1 MISYVNTVFV
11 SNTNNPDVIEAS
23 ALKGA
28 KDTIAENAGKFVF
41 EKKDGLFRIG
51 LVKDGVIRVHGAKTE
66 TYTNIVKWSNWIDK
80 NYIKSAKFMLADAY
94 GKNTKLAEEDTV
106 TIDFNGAFTD
116 DKNEFAQGN
125 RRIIVRLTFKD
136 MPTRFRKWT
145 ESYEYLTKKGDTA
158 DDVAKAFATMINDQY
173 KRARVDAKAGTN
185 ASAEAEDAKGK
196 LILTAMPYDDDN
208 SVDTINVANKV
219 RFNANV
225 YYTNPQ
231 AAGFASKNKYFPT
244 GLTIN
249 KKEGYNDPMSA
260 KNVRDREAQAMG
272 YEGILNR
279 GCCTWPI
286 IKPAMTTDLS
296 KKYDGITIE
305 FENKYRAADDIQRH
319 TKQSIEI
326 YIAAA
331 ETPAETDIT
340 TLKTKLETAEDKGG
354 AGIKLEEIAYKAA

>member
-1 MISYVNTVFV
+1 MITYVNTVFV
-11 SNTNNPDVIEAS
+11 SNTNNPAVIEAS

-28 KDTIAENAGKFVF
+28 KDTIDKNAGKFVF
-41 EKKDGLFRIG
+41 EKNDDGLFRIG
-51 LVKDGVIRVHGAKTE
+51 LVKDGVLRVHGAKTE

-80 NYIKSAKFMLADAY
+80 NYIKSATFMLADAY
-94 GKNTKLAEEDTV
+94 AKNTNLAKEDTV
-106 TIDFNGAFTD
+106 TIDFTGC
-116 DKNEFAQGN
+116 DKGDPNEFARGN
-125 RRIIVRLTFKD
+125 RRIVVRLTFKD

-145 ESYEYLTKKGDTA
+145 ESYEYVTKPGDTSA
-158 DDVAKAFATMINDQY
+158 KIAKAFAAMINDQY
-173 KRARVDAKAGTN
+173 KRARVEAGVDTVTVDEKAV
-185 ASAEAEDAKGK
+185 AGK
-196 LILTAMPYDDDN
+196 LVLTAMPYDDDN

-305 FENKYRAADDIQRH
+305 FETKYRAADDIQRH
-319 TKQSIEI
+319 TKQAIEI
-326 YIAAA
+326 YVPAA
-331 ETPAETDIT
+331 ETPADTDIEA
-340 TLKTKLETAEDKGG
+340 LKTKLEATDGG
-354 AGIKLEEIAYKAA
+354 NITLKEIAYKGE

>member
-11 SNTNNPDVIEAS
+11 SKTNNPSVIEAS

-28 KDTIAENAGKFVF
+28 SDTTLAENAGKFVF
-41 EKKDGLFRIG
+41 DEKNGLFRIG
-51 LVKDGVIRVHGAKTE
+51 FVKDGVLRVHGTKTE
-66 TYTNIVKWSNWIDK
+66 TYANIVKWSNWIDK
-80 NYIKSAKFMLADAY
+80 NCIKSATFMLADAY
-94 GKNTKLAEEDTV
+94 AKNTKLAKEDTI
-106 TIDFNGAFTD
+106 TIDFTGCD
-116 DKNEFAQGN
+116 DNDPNEFAQGN
-125 RRIIVRLTFKD
+125 RRIVVRLTFKD

-145 ESYEYLTKKGDTA
+145 ESYEYVTKPGDKA
-158 DDVAKAFATMINDQY
+158 EQIANAFAAIITDQY
-173 KRARVDAKAGTN
+173 KRARVDAKAAAGVLT
-185 ASAEAEDAKGK
+185 
-196 LILTAMPYDDDN
+196 LTAMPYDDDN

-231 AAGFASKNKYFPT
+231 AAGFASENKYFPT

-305 FENKYRAADDIQRH
+305 FETKYRAADDIQRH
-319 TKQSIEI
+319 TKQTIEI
-326 YIAAA
+326 YVPAS
-331 ETPAETDIT
+331 EMPAEGDISN
-340 TLKTKLETAEDKGG
+340 LKAEFTK
-354 AGIKLEEIAYKAA
+354 AGVNLKEIAYNAA

>member
-1 MISYVNTVFV
+1 MITYVNTVFV
-11 SNTNNPDVIEAS
+11 RNTNTPAVIEGTKT
-23 ALKGA
+23 LKGA
-28 KDTIAENAGKFVF
+28 SDTTLAENAGKFVF
-41 EKKDGLFRIG
+41 DEKDGLFRIG
-51 LVKDGVIRVHGAKTE
+51 LVKDGVLRVHGAKTE
-66 TYTNIVKWSNWIDK
+66 TYANIVKWSNWIDK
-80 NYIKSAKFMLADAY
+80 NCIKSATFMLADAY
-94 GKNTKLAEEDTV
+94 KKNTNLAKEDTI
-106 TIDFNGAFTD
+106 TINFNGAFTD

-125 RRIIVRLTFKD
+125 RRIVVRLTFKD

-145 ESYEYLTKKGDTA
+145 ESYEYITKKGDTA
-158 DDVAKAFATMINDQY
+158 NDVAEAFATIITDQY
-173 KRARVDAKAGTN
+173 KRARVDAKA
-185 ASAEAEDAKGK
+185 SAGV
-196 LILTAMPYDDDN
+196 LTLTAMPYDDDN

-231 AAGFASKNKYFPT
+231 AAGFASDNKYFPT

-305 FENKYRAADDIQRH
+305 FETKYRAADDIQRH
-319 TKQSIEI
+319 TKQTVEI
-326 YIAAA
+326 YVPASEI
-331 ETPAETDIT
+331 PAETDIT
-340 TLKTKLETAEDKGG
+340 ALKAEFTKVGVN
-354 AGIKLEEIAYKAA
+354 LEEIAYNAA

>member
-1 MISYVNTVFV
+1 MITYVNTVFV
-11 SNTNNPDVIEAS
+11 SNTNNPDVIEGTKT
-23 ALKGA
+23 LKGV
-28 KDTIAENAGKFVF
+28 KTDVAENVGKFVF
-41 EKKDGLFRIG
+41 DKKGDLFRIG
-51 LVKDGVIRVHGAKTE
+51 LVKDGVLRVHGAKTE

-80 NYIKSAKFMLADAY
+80 NYIKSAHYMLADAY
-94 GKNTKLAEEDTV
+94 KANTKLAEQDTV

-158 DDVAKAFATMINDQY
+158 DDVAKAFATMITDQY
-173 KRARVDAKAGTN
+173 KRARVEAKAGTN
-185 ASAEAEDAKGK
+185 VSAEAEDAKGK

-208 SVDTINVANKV
+208 DVNTINVANKV
-219 RFNANV
+219 RFTANV

-231 AAGFASKNKYFPT
+231 AAGFASKNKYFPQ
-244 GLTIN
+244 GLTIT
-249 KKEGYNDPMSA
+249 KKEGYDDPMSA
-260 KNVRDREAQAMG
+260 KHVRDHEAQAMG

-305 FENKYRAADDIQRH
+305 FETKYRAADDIQRH
-319 TKQSIEI
+319 TKQTIEI
-326 YIAAA
+326 YVAAA
-331 ETPAETDIT
+331 ETPAVGDIDNIT
-340 TLKTKLETAEDKGG
+340 TKIFAKNKSGV
-354 AGIKLEEIAYKAA
+354 ILEEIAYNGE

>member
-11 SNTNNPDVIEAS
+11 SKTNNPSVIEAS

-28 KDTIAENAGKFVF
+28 SDTTLAENAGKFVF
-41 EKKDGLFRIG
+41 DEKNGLFRIG
-51 LVKDGVIRVHGAKTE
+51 FVKDGVLRVHGAKTE
-66 TYTNIVKWSNWIDK
+66 TYANIVKWSNWIDK
-80 NYIKSAKFMLADAY
+80 NCIKSATFMLADAY
-94 GKNTKLAEEDTV
+94 AKNTNLAKEDTI
-106 TIDFNGAFTD
+106 TINFNGAFTD

-125 RRIIVRLTFKD
+125 RRIVVRLTFKD

-145 ESYEYLTKKGDTA
+145 ESYEYITKKGDTA
-158 DDVAKAFATMINDQY
+158 NDVAEAFATIITDQY
-173 KRARVDAKAGTN
+173 KRARVDAKAAAGVLT
-185 ASAEAEDAKGK
+185 
-196 LILTAMPYDDDN
+196 LTAMPYDDDN

-231 AAGFASKNKYFPT
+231 AAGFASDNKYFPT

-305 FENKYRAADDIQRH
+305 FETKYRAADDIQRH
-319 TKQSIEI
+319 TKQTIEI
-326 YIAAA
+326 YVPASEI
-331 ETPAETDIT
+331 PAEGDISN
-340 TLKTKLETAEDKGG
+340 LKAEFTK
-354 AGIKLEEIAYKAA
+354 AGVNLKEIAYNAA

>member
-11 SNTNNPDVIEAS
+11 SKTNNPSVIEAS

-28 KDTIAENAGKFVF
+28 SDTTLAENVGKFVF

-51 LVKDGVIRVHGAKTE
+51 LVKDGILRVHGAKTK
-66 TYTNIVKWSNWIDK
+66 TYANIVKWSNWIDK

-94 GKNTKLAEEDTV
+94 KKNTKLAEEDTV
-106 TIDFNGAFTD
+106 TINFTNCFKKTVNESPVEID
-116 DKNEFAQGN
+116 PNEFAQGN
-125 RRIIVRLTFKD
+125 RRIVVRLTFKD

-145 ESYEYLTKKGDTA
+145 ESYEYVTKPGDK
-158 DDVAKAFATMINDQY
+158 AKEISEAFAAMINDQY
-173 KRARVDAKAGTN
+173 KRARVDAVAADGVLT
-185 ASAEAEDAKGK
+185 
-196 LILTAMPYDDDN
+196 LTAMPYDDDN

-219 RFNANV
+219 RFTANV

-231 AAGFASKNKYFPT
+231 AAGFASKNKYFPI
-244 GLTIN
+244 GLTIG

-279 GCCTWPI
+279 DCCTSPV
-286 IKPAMTTDLS
+286 IKPAMTTNLS

-326 YIAAA
+326 YVAAA
-331 ETPAETDIT
+331 ETPVENDIKN
-340 TLKTKLETAEDKGG
+340 LKAKFTENGVN
-354 AGIKLEEIAYKAA
+354 LEEIAYKAA

>member
-11 SNTNNPDVIEAS
+11 SKTNNPSVIEAS

-28 KDTIAENAGKFVF
+28 SDTTLAENVGKFVF
-41 EKKDGLFRIG
+41 DEKNGLFRIG
-51 LVKDGVIRVHGAKTE
+51 FVKDGVLRVHGAKTE
-66 TYTNIVKWSNWIDK
+66 TYANIVKWSNWIDK
-80 NYIKSAKFMLADAY
+80 NCIKSATFMLADAY
-94 GKNTKLAEEDTV
+94 AKNTNLAKEDTI
-106 TIDFNGAFTD
+106 TINFTGCD
-116 DKNEFAQGN
+116 DNDPNEFAQGN
-125 RRIIVRLTFKD
+125 RRIVVRLTFKD

-145 ESYEYLTKKGDTA
+145 ESYEYVTKPGDKA
-158 DDVAKAFATMINDQY
+158 EQIAKAFAKIITDQY
-173 KRARVDAKAGTN
+173 KRARVDAKAAAGVLT
-185 ASAEAEDAKGK
+185 
-196 LILTAMPYDDDN
+196 LTAMPYDDDN

-231 AAGFASKNKYFPT
+231 AAGFASDNKYFPT

-286 IKPAMTTDLS
+286 IKPAMATDLS

-305 FENKYRAADDIQRH
+305 FETKYRAADDIQRH
-319 TKQSIEI
+319 TKQTIEI
-326 YIAAA
+326 YVPASEI
-331 ETPAETDIT
+331 PAEGDINN
-340 TLKTKLETAEDKGG
+340 LKSKFTK
-354 AGIKLEEIAYKAA
+354 AGVNLKEIAYNAA

>member
-1 MISYVNTVFV
+1 MITYVNTVFV
-11 SNTNNPDVIEAS
+11 SNTNNPAVIEAS

-28 KDTIAENAGKFVF
+28 SDTTLAENVGKFVF

-51 LVKDGVIRVHGAKTE
+51 LVKDGILRVHGAKTE
-66 TYTNIVKWSNWIDK
+66 TYANIVKWSNWIDK

-94 GKNTKLAEEDTV
+94 KKNTKLAEEDTV
-106 TIDFNGAFTD
+106 TIDFTNCFKKTVSGSPVEID
-116 DKNEFAQGN
+116 PNEFAQGN
-125 RRIIVRLTFKD
+125 RRIVVRLTFKD

-145 ESYEYLTKKGDTA
+145 ESYEYVTKPGDK
-158 DDVAKAFATMINDQY
+158 AKEISEAFAAMINNQY
-173 KRARVDAKAGTN
+173 KRARVDAVAANGVLT
-185 ASAEAEDAKGK
+185 
-196 LILTAMPYDDDN
+196 LTAMPYDDDN
-208 SVDTINVANKV
+208 SVDTFNVANKV
-219 RFNANV
+219 RFTANV

-231 AAGFASKNKYFPT
+231 AAGFASKNKYFPI
-244 GLTIN
+244 GLTIG

-279 GCCTWPI
+279 DCCTSPV
-286 IKPAMTTDLS
+286 IKPAMTTNLS

-326 YIAAA
+326 YVAAS
-331 ETPAETDIT
+331 ETPAENDIKN
-340 TLKTKLETAEDKGG
+340 LKAKFTENGVN
-354 AGIKLEEIAYKAA
+354 LEEIAYKAA

>member
-11 SNTNNPDVIEAS
+11 ANDAVTLNTKAAALKDYESAAKAEEVKGFVVDETEENPDIIRIGFFQGK
-23 ALKGA
+23 ALK
-28 KDTIAENAGKFVF
+28 
-41 EKKDGLFRIG
+41 
-51 LVKDGVIRVHGAKTE
+51 VHGKDKA
-66 TYTNIVKWSNWIDK
+66 YRPVVKWSNWINK
-80 NYIKSAKFMLADAY
+80 NYIKSANYIAASKYALSE
-94 GKNTKLAEEDTV
+94 GETNEDRI
-106 TIDFNGAFTD
+106 TIDFTGCDAND
-116 DKNEFAQGN
+116 PNEFARGN
-125 RRIIVRLTFKD
+125 RRIVVRLTFKD

-145 ESYEYLTKKGDTA
+145 ESYEYVTKPGDTSA
-158 DDVAKAFATMINDQY
+158 EIATAFAKIINDQY
-173 KRARVDAKAGTN
+173 KRARVEADGTTT
-185 ASAEAEDAKGK
+185 AGK
-196 LILTAMPYDDDN
+196 LVLTAMPYDDDN

-305 FENKYRAADDIQRH
+305 FETKYRAADDIQRH

-326 YIAAA
+326 YVAAA
-331 ETPAETDIT
+331 ETPAVGDIDNIT
-340 TLKTKLETAEDKGG
+340 TKIFAEDKSGV
-354 AGIKLEEIAYKAA
+354 ILEEIAYKGE

>member
-11 SNTNNPDVIEAS
+11 SKTNNPSVIEAS

-28 KDTIAENAGKFVF
+28 SDTTLAENAGKFVF
-41 EKKDGLFRIG
+41 DEKNGLFRIG
-51 LVKDGVIRVHGAKTE
+51 FVKDGVLRVHGTKTE
-66 TYTNIVKWSNWIDK
+66 TYANIVKWSNWIDK
-80 NYIKSAKFMLADAY
+80 NCIKSATFMLADAY
-94 GKNTKLAEEDTV
+94 KANTKLAKEDTI
-106 TIDFNGAFTD
+106 TIDFTGCD
-116 DKNEFAQGN
+116 DNDPNEFAQGN
-125 RRIIVRLTFKD
+125 RRIVVRLTFKD

-145 ESYEYLTKKGDTA
+145 ESYEYVTKPGDKA
-158 DDVAKAFATMINDQY
+158 EQIAKAFASIITDQY
-173 KRARVDAKAGTN
+173 KRARVDAKAAAGVLT
-185 ASAEAEDAKGK
+185 
-196 LILTAMPYDDDN
+196 LTAMPYDDDN

-231 AAGFASKNKYFPT
+231 AAGFASDNKYFPT

-305 FENKYRAADDIQRH
+305 FETKYRAADDIQRH
-319 TKQSIEI
+319 TKQTIEI
-326 YIAAA
+326 YVPAA

-340 TLKTKLETAEDKGG
+340 ALKAEFTKVGVN
-354 AGIKLEEIAYKAA
+354 LEEIAYKAA

>member
-1 MISYVNTVFV
+1 MITYVNTVFV
-11 SNTNNPDVIEAS
+11 SNTNNPAVIEGAKT
-23 ALKGA
+23 LKGTETNVA
-28 KDTIAENAGKFVF
+28 GNVGKFVF
-41 EKKDGLFRIG
+41 DKKDNLFRIG
-51 LVKDGVIRVHGAKTE
+51 LVKDGVLRVHGAKTE
-66 TYTNIVKWSNWIDK
+66 TYANIVKWSNWIDK
-80 NYIKSAKFMLADAY
+80 NCIKSATFMLADAY
-94 GKNTKLAEEDTV
+94 AKNTNLAKEDTI
-106 TIDFNGAFTD
+106 TIDFTGCD
-116 DKNEFAQGN
+116 DNDPNEFAQGN
-125 RRIIVRLTFKD
+125 RRIVVRLTFKD

-145 ESYEYLTKKGDTA
+145 ESYEYITKPGDKA
-158 DDVAKAFATMINDQY
+158 EQIAKAFATIITDQY
-173 KRARVDAKAGTN
+173 KRARVDAKAAAGVLT
-185 ASAEAEDAKGK
+185 
-196 LILTAMPYDDDN
+196 LTAMPYDDDN

-231 AAGFASKNKYFPT
+231 AAGFASDNKYFPT

-305 FENKYRAADDIQRH
+305 FETKYRAADDIQRH
-319 TKQSIEI
+319 TKQTVEI
-326 YIAAA
+326 YVPAS

-340 TLKTKLETAEDKGG
+340 ALKAEFTKVGVN
-354 AGIKLEEIAYKAA
+354 LEEIAYKAA

>member
-1 MISYVNTVFV
+1 MITYVNTVFV
-11 SNTNNPDVIEAS
+11 SNTNNPAVIEGAKT
-23 ALKGA
+23 LKGTETNVA
-28 KDTIAENAGKFVF
+28 GNVGKFIF
-41 EKKDGLFRIG
+41 EKNEKNSDEFRIG
-51 LVKDGVIRVHGAKTE
+51 FVKDGVLRVHGAKTE
-66 TYTNIVKWSNWIDK
+66 TYANIVKWSNWIDK
-80 NYIKSAKFMLADAY
+80 NYIKSATFMLADAY
-94 GKNTKLAEEDTV
+94 AKNTNLAKEDTI
-106 TIDFNGAFTD
+106 TIDFTGCND
-116 DKNEFAQGN
+116 NDPNEFAQGN
-125 RRIIVRLTFKD
+125 RRIVVRLTFKD

-145 ESYEYLTKKGDTA
+145 ESYEYITKPGDKA
-158 DDVAKAFATMINDQY
+158 EQIAKAFASIIIDQY
-173 KRARVDAKAGTN
+173 KRARVDAKA
-185 ASAEAEDAKGK
+185 SAGV
-196 LILTAMPYDDDN
+196 LTLTAMPYDDDN

-231 AAGFASKNKYFPT
+231 AAGFASDNKYFPT

-305 FENKYRAADDIQRH
+305 FETKYRAADDIQRH
-319 TKQSIEI
+319 TKQTVEI
-326 YIAAA
+326 YVPASEI
-331 ETPAETDIT
+331 PAETDIT
-340 TLKTKLETAEDKGG
+340 ALKAEFTKVGVN
-354 AGIKLEEIAYKAA
+354 LEEIAYKAA

>member
-11 SNTNNPDVIEAS
+11 SKTNNPSIIEAS

-28 KDTIAENAGKFVF
+28 SDTILAENAGKFVF
-41 EKKDGLFRIG
+41 DEKNGLFRIG
-51 LVKDGVIRVHGAKTE
+51 FVKDGVLRVHGTKTE
-66 TYTNIVKWSNWIDK
+66 TYANIVKWSNWIDK
-80 NYIKSAKFMLADAY
+80 NCIKSATFMLADAY
-94 GKNTKLAEEDTV
+94 AKNTNLAKEDTI
-106 TIDFNGAFTD
+106 TIDFTGCD
-116 DKNEFAQGN
+116 DNDPNEFAQGN
-125 RRIIVRLTFKD
+125 RRIVVRLTFKD

-145 ESYEYLTKKGDTA
+145 ESYEYVTKPGDKA
-158 DDVAKAFATMINDQY
+158 EQIAKAFATIITDQY
-173 KRARVDAKAGTN
+173 KRARVDAKAAAGVLT
-185 ASAEAEDAKGK
+185 
-196 LILTAMPYDDDN
+196 LTAMPYDDDN

-231 AAGFASKNKYFPT
+231 AAGFASDNKYFPT

-305 FENKYRAADDIQRH
+305 FETKYRAADDIQRH
-319 TKQSIEI
+319 TKQTIEI
-326 YIAAA
+326 YVPAS
-331 ETPAETDIT
+331 EMPAEGDISN
-340 TLKTKLETAEDKGG
+340 LKAKFTK
-354 AGIKLEEIAYKAA
+354 AGVNLKEIAYNAA

>member
-11 SNTNNPDVIEAS
+11 SKTNNPSVIEAS

-28 KDTIAENAGKFVF
+28 SDTTLAENAGKFVF
-41 EKKDGLFRIG
+41 DEKNGLFRIG
-51 LVKDGVIRVHGAKTE
+51 FVKDGVLRVHGTKTE
-66 TYTNIVKWSNWIDK
+66 TYANIVKWSNWIDK
-80 NYIKSAKFMLADAY
+80 NCIKSATFMLADAY
-94 GKNTKLAEEDTV
+94 AKNTKLAKEDTI
-106 TIDFNGAFTD
+106 TIDFTGCD
-116 DKNEFAQGN
+116 DNDPNEFAQGN
-125 RRIIVRLTFKD
+125 RRIVVRLTFKD

-145 ESYEYLTKKGDTA
+145 ESYEYVTKPGDKA
-158 DDVAKAFATMINDQY
+158 EQIAKAFATIITDQY
-173 KRARVDAKAGTN
+173 KRARVDAKAAAGVLT
-185 ASAEAEDAKGK
+185 
-196 LILTAMPYDDDN
+196 LTAMPYDDDN

-231 AAGFASKNKYFPT
+231 AAGFASDNKYFPT

-305 FENKYRAADDIQRH
+305 FETKYRAADDIQRH
-319 TKQSIEI
+319 TKQTIEI
-326 YIAAA
+326 YVPAS
-331 ETPAETDIT
+331 EMPAEGDISN
-340 TLKTKLETAEDKGG
+340 LKAEFTK
-354 AGIKLEEIAYKAA
+354 AGVNLKEIAYKAA

>member
-11 SNTNNPDVIEAS
+11 SKTNNPSVIKAS

-28 KDTIAENAGKFVF
+28 SDTTLAENAGKFVF
-41 EKKDGLFRIG
+41 DEKNGLFRIG
-51 LVKDGVIRVHGAKTE
+51 FVKDGVLRVHGTKTE
-66 TYTNIVKWSNWIDK
+66 TYANIVKWSNWIDK
-80 NYIKSAKFMLADAY
+80 NCIKSATFMLADAY
-94 GKNTKLAEEDTV
+94 AKNTNLAKEDTI
-106 TIDFNGAFTD
+106 TINFTGCD
-116 DKNEFAQGN
+116 DNDPNEFAQGN
-125 RRIIVRLTFKD
+125 RRIVVRLTFKD

-145 ESYEYLTKKGDTA
+145 ESYEYITKPGDKA
-158 DDVAKAFATMINDQY
+158 EQIANAFAAIITDQY
-173 KRARVDAKAGTN
+173 KRARVDAKAAAGVLT
-185 ASAEAEDAKGK
+185 
-196 LILTAMPYDDDN
+196 LTAMPYDDDN

-231 AAGFASKNKYFPT
+231 AAGFASDNKYFPT
-244 GLTIN
+244 GLNIN

-305 FENKYRAADDIQRH
+305 FETKYRAADDIQRH
-319 TKQSIEI
+319 TKQTIEI
-326 YIAAA
+326 YVPASEI
-331 ETPAETDIT
+331 PAEGDISN
-340 TLKTKLETAEDKGG
+340 LKAEFTK
-354 AGIKLEEIAYKAA
+354 AGVNLKEIAYKAA

>member
-1 MISYVNTVFV
+1 MITYVNTVFV
-11 SNTNNPDVIEAS
+11 SNTTNPEVVKAS

-28 KDTIAENAGKFVF
+28 KDTIAENVGKFVF
-41 EKKDGLFRIG
+41 EKNDGLFRIG
-51 LVKDGVIRVHGAKTE
+51 LVKDGVLRVHGAKTE
-66 TYTNIVKWSNWIDK
+66 TYANIVKWSNWIDK
-80 NYIKSAKFMLADAY
+80 NYIKSATFMLADAY
-94 GKNTKLAEEDTV
+94 KKNTELAEEDTV
-106 TIDFNGAFTD
+106 TINFTKCFTKD
-116 DKNEFAQGN
+116 DTAIDPNEFSQGN
-125 RRIIVRLTFKD
+125 RRIVVRLTFKD

-145 ESYEYLTKKGDTA
+145 ESYEYVTKPGDKAKEIA
-158 DDVAKAFATMINDQY
+158 DAFAAMINDQY
-173 KRARVDAKAGTN
+173 KRARVDAKAADGVLT
-185 ASAEAEDAKGK
+185 
-196 LILTAMPYDDDN
+196 LTAMPYDDDN

-305 FENKYRAADDIQRH
+305 FETKYRAADDIQRH
-319 TKQSIEI
+319 TKQTVEI
-326 YIAAA
+326 YVAAA
-331 ETPAETDIT
+331 ETPAEDDIKN
-340 TLKTKLETAEDKGG
+340 LKTKLETVEDKGG

>member
-11 SNTNNPDVIEAS
+11 SKTNNPSVIEAS

-28 KDTIAENAGKFVF
+28 SDTTLAENAGKFVF
-41 EKKDGLFRIG
+41 DEKNGLFRIG
-51 LVKDGVIRVHGAKTE
+51 FVKDGVLRVHGTKTE
-66 TYTNIVKWSNWIDK
+66 TYANIVKWSNWIDK
-80 NYIKSAKFMLADAY
+80 NYIKSATFMLADAY
-94 GKNTKLAEEDTV
+94 KANTNLAKEDTI
-106 TIDFNGAFTD
+106 TIDFTGCD
-116 DKNEFAQGN
+116 DNDPNEFAQGN
-125 RRIIVRLTFKD
+125 RRIVVRLTFKD

-145 ESYEYLTKKGDTA
+145 ESYEYITKPGDKA
-158 DDVAKAFATMINDQY
+158 EQIAKAFATIITDQY
-173 KRARVDAKAGTN
+173 KRARVDAKAAAGVLT
-185 ASAEAEDAKGK
+185 
-196 LILTAMPYDDDN
+196 LTAMPYDDDN
-208 SVDTINVANKV
+208 SVDTLNVANKV

-231 AAGFASKNKYFPT
+231 AAGFASENKYFPT

-286 IKPAMTTDLS
+286 VKPAMSTDLS

-305 FENKYRAADDIQRH
+305 FETKYRAADDIQRH
-319 TKQSIEI
+319 TKQTIEI
-326 YIAAA
+326 YVPAA

-340 TLKTKLETAEDKGG
+340 ALKAEFTKVGVN
-354 AGIKLEEIAYKAA
+354 LEEIAYKAA

>member
-11 SNTNNPDVIEAS
+11 SKTNNPSVIEAS

-28 KDTIAENAGKFVF
+28 SDTTLAENVGKFVF
-41 EKKDGLFRIG
+41 DEKNGLFRIG
-51 LVKDGVIRVHGAKTE
+51 FVKDGVLRVHGAKTE
-66 TYTNIVKWSNWIDK
+66 TYANIVNWSNWIDK
-80 NYIKSAKFMLADAY
+80 NCIKSATFMLADAY
-94 GKNTKLAEEDTV
+94 AKNTNLAKEDTI
-106 TIDFNGAFTD
+106 TINFTGCD
-116 DKNEFAQGN
+116 DNDPNEFAQGN
-125 RRIIVRLTFKD
+125 RRIVVRLTFKD

-145 ESYEYLTKKGDTA
+145 ESYEYVTKPGDKA
-158 DDVAKAFATMINDQY
+158 EQIAKAFAKIITDQY
-173 KRARVDAKAGTN
+173 KRARVDAKAAAGVLT
-185 ASAEAEDAKGK
+185 
-196 LILTAMPYDDDN
+196 LTAMPYDDDN

-231 AAGFASKNKYFPT
+231 AAGFASDNKYFPT

-286 IKPAMTTDLS
+286 IKPAMATDLS

-305 FENKYRAADDIQRH
+305 FETKYRAADDIQRH
-319 TKQSIEI
+319 TKQTIEI
-326 YIAAA
+326 YVPASEI
-331 ETPAETDIT
+331 PAEGDINN
-340 TLKTKLETAEDKGG
+340 LKSKFTK
-354 AGIKLEEIAYKAA
+354 AGVNLKEIAYNAA

>member
-11 SNTNNPDVIEAS
+11 SKTNNPSVIEAS

-28 KDTIAENAGKFVF
+28 SDTNLAKNAGKFVF
-41 EKKDGLFRIG
+41 DKKNGLFRIG
-51 LVKDGVIRVHGAKTE
+51 FVKDGVLRVHGAKTE
-66 TYTNIVKWSNWIDK
+66 TYANIVKWSNWIDK
-80 NYIKSAKFMLADAY
+80 NYIKSATFMLADAY
-94 GKNTKLAEEDTV
+94 AKNTNLAKEDTI
-106 TIDFNGAFTD
+106 TIDFTGCD
-116 DKNEFAQGN
+116 DNDPNEFAQGN
-125 RRIIVRLTFKD
+125 RRIVVRLTFKD

-145 ESYEYLTKKGDTA
+145 ESYEYVTKPGDKA
-158 DDVAKAFATMINDQY
+158 EQIAKAFASIITDQY
-173 KRARVDAKAGTN
+173 KRARVDAKAAAGVLT
-185 ASAEAEDAKGK
+185 
-196 LILTAMPYDDDN
+196 LTAMPYDDDN

-231 AAGFASKNKYFPT
+231 AAGFASDNKYFPT

-305 FENKYRAADDIQRH
+305 FETKYRAADDIQRH
-319 TKQSIEI
+319 TKQTVEI
-326 YIAAA
+326 YVPASEI
-331 ETPAETDIT
+331 PAETDIT
-340 TLKTKLETAEDKGG
+340 ALKAEFTKVGVN
-354 AGIKLEEIAYKAA
+354 LEEIAYKAA

>member
-1 MISYVNTVFV
+1 MITYVNTVFV
-11 SNTNNPDVIEAS
+11 SNTNNPEVIEAS

-41 EKKDGLFRIG
+41 EKNNDGLFRIG
-51 LVKDGVIRVHGAKTE
+51 LVKDGVLRVHGAKTE

-94 GKNTKLAEEDTV
+94 GKNTKLAKEDTV
-106 TIDFNGAFTD
+106 TINFTGCD
-116 DKNEFAQGN
+116 EGDPNEFARGN
-125 RRIIVRLTFKD
+125 RRIVVRLTFKD

-145 ESYEYLTKKGDTA
+145 ESYEYVTKPGDKAEQIA
-158 DDVAKAFATMINDQY
+158 DAFATMITDQY
-173 KRARVDAKAGTN
+173 KRARVDAKAAAGVLT
-185 ASAEAEDAKGK
+185 
-196 LILTAMPYDDDN
+196 LTAMPYDDDN

-244 GLTIN
+244 GLKIE

-305 FENKYRAADDIQRH
+305 FETKYRAADDIQRH

-326 YIAAA
+326 YVAAA
-331 ETPAETDIT
+331 ETPAEGDIDN
-340 TLKTKLETAEDKGG
+340 LKTKFTENKVN
-354 AGIKLEEIAYKAA
+354 LEEITYKAA

>member
-1 MISYVNTVFV
+1 MITYVNTVFV
-11 SNTNNPDVIEAS
+11 SNTNNPDVIEGTKT
-23 ALKGA
+23 LKGA
-28 KDTIAENAGKFVF
+28 KTDIAENVGKFVF
-41 EKKDGLFRIG
+41 DEKDGLFRIG
-51 LVKDGVIRVHGAKTE
+51 LVKDGVLRVHGAKTE

-94 GKNTKLAEEDTV
+94 KKNTKLAKEDTV
-106 TIDFNGAFTD
+106 TIDFTKCFTKTVNEASVEID
-116 DKNEFAQGN
+116 PNEFSQGN
-125 RRIIVRLTFKD
+125 RRIVVRLTFKD

-145 ESYEYLTKKGDTA
+145 ESYEYVTKPGD
-158 DDVAKAFATMINDQY
+158 KAEQIANAFEAMINDQY
-173 KRARVDAKAGTN
+173 KRARVDAKAAAGVLT
-185 ASAEAEDAKGK
+185 
-196 LILTAMPYDDDN
+196 LTAMPYDDDN

-249 KKEGYNDPMSA
+249 KKEGYNDPISA
-260 KNVRDREAQAMG
+260 QNVRDREAQAMG

-305 FENKYRAADDIQRH
+305 FETKYRAADDIQRH

-326 YIAAA
+326 YVAAA
-331 ETPAETDIT
+331 ETPAVGDIANIT
-340 TLKTKLETAEDKGG
+340 TKIFAEDKSGV
-354 AGIKLEEIAYKAA
+354 ILEEIAYKGK